1 MGAVKREVQIQRE
14 KLIVTANE
22 TLLSRIARRHT
33 IGRED
38 VATDA
43 LAFILERSP
52 AVRSAFANFLGAGE
66 PEAPAIAKVQTQ
78 YSLPN
83 GAAPDLACLG
93 EDGKLLALVESKFW
107 APLTSNQPVTYWEAL
122 PADSHSTLL
131 FIAPAERIDPG
142 KLWLSKLWD
151 ELEERLNQAGHEL
164 ASPQKTEYAISA
176 PAKSGSNRRLMVTS
190 WETLLDCLAQSALEH
205 RDSQASFEIAEL
217 QGLAN
222 SVIAGS
228 KPGRYGDLNSLVTDT
243 VNRMVQAGWAN
254 TNGLSVGMGN
264 GYWVRYLR
272 LAGAYARFGIY
283 YDEAKRSNRPLWL
296 AFGNFGG
303 GDPGQVTTE
312 EVRQRLASISSGE
325 PIGFAGFYLP
335 IDLLPGGDSEA
346 AFSSI
351 IAQLTDIARLIDP
364 HIPTYHRDSARAEQ
378 P

>member
-1 MGAVKREVQIQRE
+1 M
-14 KLIVTANE
+14 TASE
-22 TLLSRIARRHT
+22 TLLSRIAGRHT

-66 PEAPAIAKVQTQ
+66 PEAPAITEVQTQ

-93 EDGKLLALVESKFW
+93 KDGKLLAFVESKFW
-107 APLTSNQPVTYWEAL
+107 AYLTSNQPVTYWNGL
-122 PADSHSTLL
+122 PADAQATLL
-131 FIAPAERIDPG
+131 FIAPAEKIDPG
-142 KLWLSKLWD
+142 NLWG
-151 ELEERLNQAGHEL
+151 ELEERLKQAGHEL
-164 ASPQKTEYAISA
+164 ASSVRKTAHTISA
-176 PAKSGSNRRLMVTS
+176 PAKSGSHRRLMVTS

-205 RDSQASFEIAEL
+205 QDSQASFEIAEL

-228 KPGRYGDLNSLVTDT
+228 KPDRYDGLKPLVTGA

-254 TNGLSVGMGN
+254 TNGLAVGVGH
-264 GYWVRYLR
+264 GFWVRYLR
-272 LAGAYARFGIY
+272 LAGAYACFGIY

-364 HIPTYHRDSARAEQ
+364 HIPTYHRDSSRAEQ

>member
-1 MGAVKREVQIQRE
+1 M
-14 KLIVTANE
+14 TANE
-22 TLLSRIARRHT
+22 TLLSRIGRRHT

-93 EDGKLLALVESKFW
+93 EDGKLLAFVESKFW
-107 APLTSNQPVTYWEAL
+107 AYLTSNQPVTYWNGL
-122 PADSHSTLL
+122 PTDAHATLL

-142 KLWLSKLWD
+142 NLWG
-151 ELEERLNQAGHEL
+151 ELEERLRQAGHEL
-164 ASPQKTEYAISA
+164 ASSVCKIAHTISA
-176 PAKSGSNRRLMVTS
+176 PAKSGSHRRLMVTS
-190 WETLLDCLAQSALEH
+190 WETLLDYLAQSALEH
-205 RDSQASFEIAEL
+205 QDSQASFEIAEL

-228 KPGRYGDLNSLVTDT
+228 KSDRYDDLNSLVTDA
-243 VNRMVQAGWAN
+243 VSWMVQAGWAN
-254 TNGLSVGMGN
+254 TDGLSVGV
-264 GYWVRYLR
+264 GYSFRGRYLQ
-272 LAGAYARFGIY
+272 LAGAYAWFGVHF
-283 YDEAKRSNRPLWL
+283 DEDKRSNRPLWL
-296 AFGNFGG
+296 AFRSNFG
-303 GDPGQVTTE
+303 GDPGLVTTGQ
-312 EVRQRLASISSGE
+312 VRKRLANLAPREAVRLEAFSGAFC
-325 PIGFAGFYLP
+325 IP